1 MKNFA
6 FIAAIAVAGVA
17 NAQVFNDLTAFN
29 TALSDSGQFVNNLNG
44 FANGPSIPVS
54 FSGGTPTMS
63 YGFSADG
70 GLYTN
75 GDFVGVNIGNRA
87 LVITFTSGNV
97 RAFGGNLYS
106 TDISDVFQAGITI
119 NVAYSD
125 GFTDS
130 YVVGSTSEFRGY
142 VSNTVL
148 TSATITAA
156 GAPASRFVSVDNLRT
171 SAVPEPASMTALAL
185 GLAAIARRRKNA

>member
-6 FIAAIAVAGVA
+6 FIAAIAVAGAA

-29 TALSDSGQFVNNLNG
+29 TALSDSGQFVNDLNG
-44 FANGPSIPVS
+44 FNSSTIPTG

-70 GLYTN
+70 GLYSN
-75 GDFVGVNIGNRA
+75 GNFVGVNNSNRA
-87 LVITFTSGNV
+87 LVITFTSVNV

-106 TDISDVFQAGITI
+106 TDISDNFQTGITI

-142 VSNTVL
+142 VSNTIL
-148 TSATITAA
+148 TSVTITAA
-156 GAPASRFVSVDNLRT
+156 GAPANRYVSVDNLRT

>member
-6 FIAAIAVAGVA
+6 LIAAIAVAGVA

-29 TALSDSGQFVNNLNG
+29 TALNDSGQFINNLNG
-44 FANGPSIPVS
+44 FTNGTIPASFTGGSPS
-54 FSGGTPTMS
+54 MS
-63 YGFSADG
+63 YGFSSSG
-70 GLYTN
+70 GLYTDGN
-75 GDFVGVNIGNRA
+75 FVGGGFSNVPF
-87 LVITFTSGNV
+87 VITFTSGNV
-97 RAFGGNLYS
+97 RAFGGNLYT
-106 TDISDVFQAGITI
+106 TDISDNFLAGVTI

-148 TSATITAA
+148 TSATITST
-156 GAPASRFVSVDNLRT
+156 GAPLNRFVSVDNLRT